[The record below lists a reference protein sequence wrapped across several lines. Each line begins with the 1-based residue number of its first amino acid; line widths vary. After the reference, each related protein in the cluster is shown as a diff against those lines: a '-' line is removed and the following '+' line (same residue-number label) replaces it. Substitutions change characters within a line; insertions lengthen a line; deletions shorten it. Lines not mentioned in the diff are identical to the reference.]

1 MSRATVDPSLDHGE
15 PTQMTDLDYRVDL
28 ALLEL
33 ENLKRELKELAKK
46 VKMDVPLLLLERAEV
61 AVKGIREDT

>member
-1 MSRATVDPSLDHGE
+1 
-15 PTQMTDLDYRVDL
+15 MTDLDYRVDL

>member
-1 MSRATVDPSLDHGE
+1 
-15 PTQMTDLDYRVDL
+15 MTDLAYRVDL

-46 VKMDVPLLLLERAEV
+46 VKMDVPLLLLERVEV
-61 AVKGIREDT
+61 AVKGIKCDS